1 MDLIKKIFEVC
12 RPTEYSLVCG
22 DMFEINTLSINNDFP
37 MVVLETDYS
46 IEFIKNAL
54 HYQKTFTFVFG
65 ILFKSNLD
73 DIDTDREDYLVEAM
87 NTLDTILLNLE
98 KLNYDNAS
106 QTFSVQR
113 RTQGFAV
120 INQITQAKAL
130 RVKNKFSE
138 NTDGLLVN
146 SFTISL
152 TDTFNSCLSKN
163 LLW

>member
-12 RPTEYSLVCG
+12 KPAEYSLVCG

-37 MVVLETDYS
+37 MLVLETDYS
-46 IEFIKNAL
+46 IDFTKNAL
-54 HYQKTFTFVFG
+54 HYQKNFTFVFG
-65 ILFKSNLD
+65 ILLKSNLD

-87 NTLDTILLNLE
+87 NTLDTILHNLE
-98 KLNYDNAS
+98 SLNYDSTS
-106 QTFSVQR
+106 QTFSIQR

>member
-1 MDLIKKIFEVC
+1 MDLIKKIFEIC
-12 RPTEYSLVCG
+12 KPSDYTLVCG

-37 MVVLETDYS
+37 MIVLETDYS
-46 IEFIKNAL
+46 IDFTKTAL
-54 HYQKTFTFVFG
+54 HYQKSFTFVFG
-65 ILFKSNLD
+65 ILLKSNLD
-73 DIDTDREDYLVEAM
+73 DIDVDREDYLVEAI

-98 KLNYDNAS
+98 RLNYDSTS
-106 QTFSVQR
+106 QTFSIQR
-113 RTQGFAV
+113 RTQSFAV
-120 INQITQAKAL
+120 ISQITQAKAL

-146 SFTISL
+146 SFTIAL